1 LYEER
6 GAADPLPNLSREE
19 ILRYSRHL
27 ILPEVGIEGQK
38 KLKKSKVLLVG
49 AGGLGSPAGLYLAAA
64 GVGSIGFV
72 DHDRVEPSNLQRQ
85 ILHGTADVGRLK
97 TDSARDAVLRINPN
111 ARVSGYD
118 VSLNSANALEILKT
132 FDIIVDGSDNFATR
146 YLINDACALLGK
158 PDVYGAVYR
167 FTGQAAVFDARRGA
181 CLRCLMPEAPTPE
194 EAQNCGEGG
203 VLGVL
208 PCIVGGILAA
218 EVIKLV
224 LGAPST
230 LINRYLTF
238 DAWTMRFHTFS
249 LDKKPSCPLCG
260 DHPEIMEPVDYER
273 FCGINGKQEEDA
285 ACAQITPTQLKNL
298 LDTGADIQIIDV
310 RFPEELKISVLPGSV
325 CIPLQK
331 IGESMGLLDPA
342 RDAVLV
348 CKKGEKSL
356 TAAFLLREE
365 GYRGRLLNLKGG
377 LNAWAKEID
386 PSIPVY

>member
-1 LYEER
+1 MDEER
-6 GAADPLPNLSREE
+6 GAPLPELNREE

-27 ILPEVGIEGQK
+27 ILPEVGIGGQK
-38 KLKKSKVLLVG
+38 KLKKSKVLLIG

-64 GVGSIGFV
+64 GVGAIGFV
-72 DHDRVEPSNLQRQ
+72 DYDRVESSNLQRQ
-85 ILHGTADVGRLK
+85 ILHGTTDVGRLK
-97 TDSARDAVLRINPN
+97 TASARDAVLRINPN
-111 ARVSGYD
+111 VRVSVFD
-118 VSLNSANALEILKT
+118 LRLSSANALEILEP
-132 FDIIVDGSDNFATR
+132 FDVIVDGSDNFATR

-181 CLRCLMPEAPTPE
+181 CLRCLMPEAPAPE
-194 EAQNCGEGG
+194 EALNCGDGG

-208 PCIVGGILAA
+208 PCIVGGIQAA
-218 EVIKLV
+218 ETIKLI

-238 DAWTMRFHTFS
+238 DAWTMRFHTFA
-249 LDKKPSCPLCG
+249 LDKKASCPLCG
-260 DHPEIMEPVDYER
+260 DHPEIKEPVDYER
-273 FCGINGKQEEDA
+273 FCGISGKREEDA
-285 ACAQITPTQLKNL
+285 ACGQITPARLKNL
-298 LDTGADIQIIDV
+298 LDAGVDIQIIDV
-310 RFPEELKISVLPGSV
+310 RFPEELKISALPGSIS
-325 CIPLQK
+325 IPLEK
-331 IGESMGLLDPA
+331 LGESMGLLDPA

-377 LNAWAKEID
+377 LNAWAEEVD
-386 PSIPVY
+386 PSLPVY